1 MGRFRF
7 RRSFFDFRLRGSAG
21 GDVVDRA
28 PDKATS
34 DRDAIAM
41 HSRLQ
46 LPSQAGPIGRTSS
59 RIGTIAALLSA
70 ASLAACHTTAAP
82 NSGYLSAYD
91 GMEKAGRT
99 PGIALNQRRDDAAS
113 DGVRS
118 VFIEPAVFA
127 PRVGDNLSDH
137 ERAMVLSEVDRQICF
152 EVSERFAIAPTQY
165 PDAATIRTAIVRA
178 QPTGRIGSLVS
189 AAAGFFVPIVSL
201 RAPMTTGGLAVESE
215 LLEAGTGRQIAAIAW
230 ARNAQYVGRD
240 SGSLSRV
247 GDALQMAEPMGD
259 AVGDAFSSE
268 TREVTDI
275 PDPDPCASFGSRR
288 DIGRTAA
295 GFVFGVATGLYSPEA
310 SGNGA
315 RRRSPEP

>member
-1 MGRFRF
+1 MHN
-7 RRSFFDFRLRGSAG
+7 RLNFPASG
-21 GDVVDRA
+21 G
-28 PDKATS
+28 P
-34 DRDAIAM
+34 
-41 HSRLQ
+41 
-46 LPSQAGPIGRTSS
+46 QAENCGRTRS
-59 RIGTIAALLSA
+59 RIGAAAALLSA
-70 ASLAACHTTAAP
+70 TTLAACHTTAAP
-82 NSGYLSAYD
+82 SSGYLTAYD

-113 DGVRS
+113 DAVRN
-118 VFIEPAVFA
+118 VFIAPSVFA
-127 PRVGDNLSDH
+127 PQVGQDLSDS
-137 ERAMVLSEVDRQICF
+137 ERTMILSEVDRQICF
-152 EVSERFAIAPTQY
+152 EVSERFTIAPMEAS
-165 PDAATIRTAIVRA
+165 DAATIRTAVVRA
-178 QPTGRIGSLVS
+178 QPTGRIASVVS
-189 AAAGFFVPIVSL
+189 AAAGFFVPVVSL

-268 TREVTDI
+268 TREVTAI
-275 PDPDPCASFGSRR
+275 PDPDPCAHFGSRR
-288 DIGRTAA
+288 DLGRTAA
-295 GFVFGVATGLYSPEA
+295 GFVFGAATGLYSPEA